1 MVSGVG
7 NFVGTTIYKVGE
19 GVSAVVSGGSSEN
32 DTNTNERSNI
42 NFSNISKEAKYLLS
56 QTGQLAFQPEN
67 LEK

>member
-42 NFSNISKEAKYLLS
+42 KFSNISKEAKI
-56 QTGQLAFQPEN
+56 F
-67 LEK
+67 